1 MHNPFQEIIMNKL
14 VTGLFI
20 QIIWVKIILK
30 VVIDVNQ
37 SSQTDVTTR
46 MNWMINLIILWIM
59 SMINMV
65 VMLKRMRIINKRRG
79 IKDLDHLVNA
89 VN

>member
-1 MHNPFQEIIMNKL
+1 MHNPFQEITTKL
-14 VTGLFI
+14 ATGLFI
-20 QIIWVKIILK
+20 QINWVKIILK
-30 VVIDVNQ
+30 VVIDANQ
-37 SSQTDVTTR
+37 SIQTDMTTR

-65 VMLKRMRIINKRRG
+65 VMLKRMRMENKRRE
-79 IKDLDHLVNA
+79 IKDVDHLVNA

>member
-1 MHNPFQEIIMNKL
+1 MYNPFQEIIITKL
-14 VTGLFI
+14 ATGLFI
-20 QIIWVKIILK
+20 QTNWVKIILN
-30 VVIDVNQ
+30 VVIDVNLR
-37 SSQTDVTTR
+37 SQTDVTTR

-65 VMLKRMRIINKRRG
+65 VMLKKMRIINKKVV
-79 IKDLDHLVNA
+79 IKVVDHLVHA